1 MSLLKSVY
9 SILRYHNLIGNN
21 FKITDKLNFGNE
33 ENIFFIK
40 ALKKSNFFLEYGSG
54 ASTLVAQKNNIECLS
69 VEADRGFYIYIK
81 RYCKNIRLQSLGYVY
96 HYSHPIFFVIRKY
109 FLAKKAKKMCSEP
122 LEHLIK
128 IKKFPDLILIDGRYR
143 VLCGL
148 FLYKYLLKKNKK
160 FTLIVDDYKSRYRY
174 HILAKFFKIRTIGRF
189 GVSSQLIDADLNEVD
204 AWIEHFSLVKR

>member
-109 FLAKKAKKMCSEP
+109 FLVKKAKKMCSEP